1 MSRME
6 RGKYYYFFSVS
17 LFSTRAAFNRLR
29 FKLCKCFDVWC
40 SFHDSS
46 WFVDSTSFATTTTQL
61 SVSSV
66 DASYFPERMLSVA
79 HRLSISL
86 LFFSLLLSL
95 RYFFFFSFR
104 FFFFLFYLFIL
115 FYCFFFCCC
124 SHDNVTINRIV
135 DALVTSRET
144 KAR

>member
-40 SFHDSS
+40 SFHGSS
-46 WFVDSTSFATTTTQL
+46 WFVDSTSFATTTTRL

-95 RYFFFFSFR
+95 RYFFFFLFVFS
-104 FFFFLFYLFIL
+104 FFFFIYLFYFIV
-115 FYCFFFCCC
+115 FFCCC

>member
-40 SFHDSS
+40 SFHGSS
-46 WFVDSTSFATTTTQL
+46 WFVDSTSFATTTTRL

-86 LFFSLLLSL
+86 LFFLSSAFASLFFLL
-95 RYFFFFSFR
+95 FFSF
-104 FFFFLFYLFIL
+104 FLFSFLFIYFIL
-115 FYCFFFCCC
+115 LFFFCCC

>member
-40 SFHDSS
+40 SFHGSS
-46 WFVDSTSFATTTTQL
+46 WFVDSTSFATTTTRL

-95 RYFFFFSFR
+95 RYFFLS
-104 FFFFLFYLFIL
+104 FFLFYLFIL
-115 FYCFFFCCC
+115 FYCFFFT
-124 SHDNVTINRIV
+124 VALTIMLR
-135 DALVTSRET
+135 
-144 KAR
+144 

>member
-40 SFHDSS
+40 SFHGSS
-46 WFVDSTSFATTTTQL
+46 WFVDSTSFATTTTRL

-95 RYFFFFSFR
+95 RYFFFS
-104 FFFFLFYLFIL
+104 FFLFYLFIL
-115 FYCFFFCCC
+115 FYCFFFA
-124 SHDNVTINRIV
+124 VALTIMLR
-135 DALVTSRET
+135 
-144 KAR
+144 

>member
-40 SFHDSS
+40 SFHGSS
-46 WFVDSTSFATTTTQL
+46 WFVDSTSFATTTTRL

-95 RYFFFFSFR
+95 RYFFFS
-104 FFFFLFYLFIL
+104 FFLFYLFIL
-115 FYCFFFCCC
+115 FYCFF
-124 SHDNVTINRIV
+124 
-135 DALVTSRET
+135 LLLLSR
-144 KAR
+144 